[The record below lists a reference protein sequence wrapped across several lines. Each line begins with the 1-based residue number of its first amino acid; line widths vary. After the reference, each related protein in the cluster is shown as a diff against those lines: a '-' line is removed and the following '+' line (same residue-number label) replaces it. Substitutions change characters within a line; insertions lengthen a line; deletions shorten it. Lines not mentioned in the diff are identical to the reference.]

1 MMMIF
6 EQRVPGPPL
15 TIDRYERA
23 MWCACAVGVMAAQ
36 WSFLEPSEQRAL
48 SVYLAA
54 NMPHNEQGREKYLI
68 EAARLADGAF
78 LAVLFDAY
86 YAWNIS
92 DIADRFDDL
101 LLSWEN
107 AVLHATADRWTL
119 CPP

>member
-36 WSFLEPSEQRAL
+36 WQFLEPSEQRAL
-48 SVYLAA
+48 AVYLAA
-54 NMPHNEQGREKYLI
+54 NMPYGEQGRERFLI
-68 EAARLADGAF
+68 EAASNADGAF

-86 YAWNIS
+86 HHQNIS
-92 DIADRFDDL
+92 DIADHMDGL
-101 LLSWEN
+101 LLSWED
-107 AVLHATADRWTL
+107 AVLHATASRWAP
-119 CPP
+119 CQP